1 MQQKAPSPRQ
11 NLGQKRED
19 ENSTEQRQF
28 RELTGLNKSV
38 SWFMF
43 DSKILKKSEQALREV
58 KISNSFVGAN
68 EEGAFCDAEP
78 LYSSLR
84 QGLTM

>member
-1 MQQKAPSPRQ
+1 
-11 NLGQKRED
+11 
-19 ENSTEQRQF
+19 
-28 RELTGLNKSV
+28 
-38 SWFMF
+38 MF
-43 DSKILKKSEQALREV
+43 DSKILKKSEQALRKV